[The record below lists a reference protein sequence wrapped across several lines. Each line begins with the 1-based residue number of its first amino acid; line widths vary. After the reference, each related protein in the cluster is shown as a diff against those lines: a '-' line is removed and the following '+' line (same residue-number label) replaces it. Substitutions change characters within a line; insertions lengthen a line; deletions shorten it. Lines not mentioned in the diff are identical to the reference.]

1 MKKPIKRGGKKTS
14 SEPVVDD
21 RVKPIIAAIEAAA
34 ELFDMES
41 DGLEQGGTLA
51 LEGFFEQKRELES
64 KIKLATA
71 EAIDQGLSLK
81 SDTPEAKAV
90 EVALERLRTAA
101 NRNAEYLQGAKNALD
116 HVNSL
121 IRRSASDN
129 GSEGMY
135 NRLARKVD
143 ARDKTIVGFGAAV

>member
-14 SEPVVDD
+14 ELVLDD

-34 ELFDMES
+34 DLFDKES
-41 DGLEQGGTLA
+41 DVLEQGGPLA
-51 LEGFFEQKRELES
+51 LEGFFDQKREMES

-71 EAIDQGLSLK
+71 EAIDHGLSLR
-81 SDTPEAKAV
+81 SETPEAKAV

-101 NRNAEYLQGAKNALD
+101 LRNSESLQGAKNALD

-143 ARDKTIVGFGAAV
+143 ARDKTIVGFGASV